1 MFKDLKESVN
11 VMGIQIRNLN
21 RKMETKKKK

>member
-1 MFKDLKESVN
+1 MFKGLKESVN
-11 VMGIQIRNLN
+11 VTGIQIRNLN

>member
-11 VMGIQIRNLN
+11 VTGIQIRNLN